1 MQQESGA
8 TFVQYGVVNRVGGS
22 LVLFKKNSKLSSERK
37 LAECSYKMASV
48 FVFIIVVIIITG
60 TLATASKLAMHH
72 ISTCDQ
78 CGRPQKGKTGSWCE
92 LPPNC
97 TAFEFDD
104 NHLEGPPLSAVGC
117 DKLPS
122 CGRATSLHGGKVAVT
137 YCLKGGY
144 NLFAATDSSVPPPS
158 NCPAPAPPPKIVP
171 PIWHLPA
178 RCEEGDVNALFQV
191 WGNVC
196 AQFLPLS
203 LQYKVGTF
211 LLQLLGTH
219 RYVRRVICLIMGLI
233 LCRFQCPCSGKANG
247 I

>member
-1 MQQESGA
+1 MTS
-8 TFVQYGVVNRVGGS
+8 
-22 LVLFKKNSKLSSERK
+22 
-37 LAECSYKMASV
+37 
-48 FVFIIVVIIITG
+48 VFIILVITG
-60 TLATASKLAMHH
+60 TSATASKLTMHH

-144 NLFAATDSSVPPPS
+144 SLFAATDPSVPPPS

-191 WGNVC
+191 FKGNVC
-196 AQFLPLS
+196 AHYYLPLS
-203 LQYKVGTF
+203 LQVGNF

-219 RYVRRVICLIMGLI
+219 KYVCRVICLVIGFVMSLPISLQWEGQWHLMQQWHARPATSVGHAVI
-233 LCRFQCPCSGKANG
+233 LVTRIGAFIYIYIYISTNTHSAPFFFF
-247 I
+247 